1 MSDSLYAVL
10 ARCQAEFPAIHFDSE
25 ARMRE
30 GNKGYRYASLNAV
43 LAAVRPVLNKHGV
56 FLSQPWK
63 QSDGIVS
70 VTTRLHRGGEAMEE
84 TGAAPMARLDF
95 HGLGTAVSYL
105 RRYQLVS
112 MLGLA
117 AEDDDG
123 HVATES
129 APTPSPAGA
138 RNPPPEQPAGDPDEM
153 VFEGNLEDVRS
164 VPTKTGGTKWG
175 ASIMGHGWASTF
187 DDTLGKQLQKCIG
200 RRIAARVTKSR
211 DRKFWNIVDFVEL
224 TPADGQVVRDEIPF

>member
-10 ARCQAEFPAIHFDSE
+10 ARCQAEIPPIVFDSE
-25 ARMRE
+25 ARVRDN
-30 GNKGYRYASLNAV
+30 GKPYRYASLSAV
-43 LAAVRPVLNKHGV
+43 LSAVKPTLNKHGV
-56 FLSQPWK
+56 FLSQLPT
-63 QSDGIVS
+63 QSDGMVH
-70 VTTRLHRGGEAMEE
+70 VTTRLHRGAEAIES
-84 TGAAPMARLDF
+84 TLHAPMARLDF
-95 HGLGTAVSYL
+95 HGLGTAISYL
-105 RRYQLVS
+105 RRYALVS

-138 RNPPPEQPAGDPDEM
+138 RNPPHEQPAGDPDEM

-187 DDTLGKQLQKCIG
+187 DDTLGKQLQKCVG